1 METPIYDFV
10 RQYNESKTGRLH
22 MPGHKGTG
30 PLGCE
35 ALDITEI
42 QGADELYLAEG
53 IIARSEANAA
63 ALFGS
68 GATFYSTEGSSHC
81 IRAMLALAVQGV
93 EKPLILAARNAHR
106 AFLTACALLDC
117 EVEWLY
123 PAPGQG
129 SLCSCP
135 IAPEDVSRALSRM
148 PRKPAAFYCTS
159 PDYLGHTAD
168 IAGLARVCRDA
179 GVLLLVDN
187 AHGAYRHF
195 LPQPCHPLDEGA
207 DLCCDS
213 AHKTLPVLTG
223 GAYLHISAALAPT
236 LAPRAKTALALFGS
250 TSPSYLTLQ
259 SLDLCNA
266 ALAGAY
272 PARLAAAA
280 ERLDAFKQHLRT
292 ANPAL
297 HVEDGEPLKLVLAP
311 GALGLQGTALADIL
325 RQNGFEPEYADRD
338 FLVCMVSPETP
349 ANQLERLE
357 NLLCTLPA
365 AGPALPKADTAP
377 GPLPRAMSIRQ
388 AMLAATET
396 IPIEQAEGRIC
407 AAPSISCPPA
417 IALAVSGEV
426 LTKEALALFAA
437 CDADTVDVVKE

>member
-10 RQYNESKTGRLH
+10 QNYNNSRTARLH
-22 MPGHKGTG
+22 MPGHKGIG

-42 QGADELYLAEG
+42 KGADELYLADG
-53 IIARSEANAA
+53 IIAQSEANAA

-93 EKPLILAARNAHR
+93 EKPLILAGRNAHR

-135 IAPEDVSRALSRM
+135 ITPQDVSRALARL

-168 IAGLARVCRDA
+168 IAALAQVCHDA
-179 GVLLLVDN
+179 GILLLVDN
-187 AHGAYRHF
+187 AHGAYLHF
-195 LPQPCHPLDEGA
+195 LPNPCHPLDEGA

-223 GAYLHISAALAPT
+223 GAYLHISKANAPA

-250 TSPSYLTLQ
+250 TSPSYLILQ

-266 ALAGAY
+266 ALAGAH

-280 ERLDAFKQHLRT
+280 ERLDALKAHLRA

-297 HVEDGEPLKLVLAP
+297 QVEDGEPLKLVLAP
-311 GALGLQGTALADIL
+311 GELGLQGAELADIL
-325 RQNGFEPEYADRD
+325 RQNGFEPEYADAD

-349 ANQLERLE
+349 AEQLERLE
-357 NLLCTLPA
+357 ALLCALPA
-365 AGPALPKADTAP
+365 VGSARRSTVAAP
-377 GPLPRAMSIRQ
+377 GPLPRAMRIRQ
-388 AMLAATET
+388 AMLAPAET
-396 IPIEQAEGRIC
+396 IPIACAEGRIC

-437 CDADTVDVVKE
+437 CGTDTVDVVKG

>member
-1 METPIYDFV
+1 MNTPIYDFV
-10 RQYNESKTGRLH
+10 QRYSQSGTRRLH

-42 QGADELYLAEG
+42 QGADELYQAEG
-53 IIARSEANAA
+53 IIAASEANAA

-81 IRAMLALAVQGV
+81 IRAMVALAVQGR

-117 EVEWLY
+117 EVSWLY
-123 PAPGQG
+123 PTPGEG

-135 IAPEDVSRALSRM
+135 ISPEALEAALM
-148 PRKPAAFYCTS
+148 ALPEKPVAFYCTS
-159 PDYLGHTAD
+159 PDYLGRTAD
-168 IAGLARVCRDA
+168 IPAFAEICHRA

-195 LPQPCHPLDEGA
+195 LPTPCHPLDEGA

-223 GAYLHISAALAPT
+223 GAYLHISKALAPA

-250 TSPSYLTLQ
+250 TSPSYLVMQ

-266 ALAGAY
+266 ALAGKL

-280 ERLDAFKQHLRT
+280 ARMDALKARLRT
-292 ANPAL
+292 ENPAL
-297 HVEDGEPLKLVLAP
+297 TVEEGEPLKLVLAP
-311 GALGLQGTALADIL
+311 GTLGYTGTALANLL
-325 RQNGFEPEYADRD
+325 RKCGFEPEYADRD
-338 FLVCMVSPETP
+338 HLVCMVGADTP
-349 ANQLERLE
+349 AEQLDKLE
-357 NLLCTLPA
+357 SLLCTLPSV
-365 AGPALPKADTAP
+365 GPALSRIITAP
-377 GPLPRAMSIRQ
+377 GPLPSVMSIRR
-388 AMLAATET
+388 AMLAPAET
-396 IPIEQAEGRIC
+396 VTIEQAEGRIC
-407 AAPSISCPPA
+407 AVSAVSCPPA

-426 LTKEALALFAA
+426 LTKEALLLFKA
-437 CDADTVDVVKE
+437 CGAETVAVVKE